1 MPLDCEL
8 AEELNQGSGIISK
21 NDFNLGGEMWAK
33 GKRKVQ
39 GETELTKKKKTRGG
53 HDHEGSAKHES

>member
-1 MPLDCEL
+1 
-8 AEELNQGSGIISK
+8 
-21 NDFNLGGEMWAK
+21 MWAK

-39 GETELTKKKKTRGG
+39 GERELTEKKKTRGG